1 MAKDVAV
8 NGGSSPGRSRT
19 LMLALALASTG
30 CAGLFNDAVPRK
42 VHGRV
47 YTGAFIPEEAY
58 AAFLEGALAEQQQ
71 APDRAEQA
79 YLRAVAHDGNH
90 PEPWVRLGALRCA
103 QGAQKTSDDA
113 FARAS
118 RLDPEF
124 APIFRERALCAFRRG
139 DTNEARSLATQA
151 LALDPA
157 DPEPPLLL
165 ARLALAAEQPEEALR
180 WVTALLLHT
189 PRAPGALA
197 LLQQHQHHPTLAP
210 LAHRTLAPPSP
221 PGDALAPPS
230 APWPP
235 RDALVPPGTPGTT
248 SELATTGTG
257 ALSLAALDQAL
268 LKATPEEARTLARRA
283 GLTPGE
289 LASRAAALGLRT
301 LAAEQGRLV
310 LEADP
315 SSTDARIALLA
326 AGNEAEVAL
335 ALSLPLTTPTAPS
348 AVGALLLAELLL
360 RKSGPEAAQAA
371 LRHAPEAREDALAT
385 ARRTRLQQRLAEP
398 PTSR

>member
-1 MAKDVAV
+1 
-8 NGGSSPGRSRT
+8 
-19 LMLALALASTG
+19 MLALALASTG
-30 CAGLFNDAVPRK
+30 CAGLFNDTVPRK

-58 AAFLEGALAEQQQ
+58 AAFLEGALAEQQR

-79 YLRAVAHDGNH
+79 YLRAVAQDGKH

-113 FARAS
+113 FSRAS

-139 DTNEARSLATQA
+139 DANAARSLATQA

-165 ARLALAAEQPEEALR
+165 ARLALAADQPEEALR

-197 LLQQHQHHPTLAP
+197 LLRQHQHHPTLAP
-210 LAHRTLAPPSP
+210 LARRTLAPPPPSPPGDALAPPSP
-221 PGDALAPPS
+221 PGDALAPP
-230 APWPP
+230 
-235 RDALVPPGTPGTT
+235 GTPGTT
-248 SELATTGTG
+248 SELATRGTG

-283 GLTPGE
+283 RLTPGE

-371 LRHAPEAREDALAT
+371 LRHAPEAREDELAT
-385 ARRTRLQQRLAEP
+385 ARRTHLQQRLAEP
-398 PTSR
+398 PTPR

>member
-1 MAKDVAV
+1 
-8 NGGSSPGRSRT
+8 
-19 LMLALALASTG
+19 MLALALASTG
-30 CAGLFNDAVPRK
+30 CAGLFNDTVPRK

-79 YLRAVAHDGNH
+79 YLRAVAQDGKH

-103 QGAQKTSDDA
+103 QGAQQTSDDA

-139 DTNEARSLATQA
+139 DTNAARSLAKQA

-165 ARLALAAEQPEEALR
+165 ARLALAADQPEEALR

-197 LLQQHQHHPTLAP
+197 FLQQHQHHPILAP
-210 LAHRTLAPPSP
+210 LARRTLAPPP
-221 PGDALAPPS
+221 PA
-230 APWPP
+230 
-235 RDALVPPGTPGTT
+235 TPETT
-248 SELATTGTG
+248 NERTARGTGT
-257 ALSLAALDQAL
+257 LSLAALDQAL

-283 GLTPGE
+283 RLTPGE

-371 LRHAPEAREDALAT
+371 LRHAPEAREDALVT

-398 PTSR
+398 ATPP